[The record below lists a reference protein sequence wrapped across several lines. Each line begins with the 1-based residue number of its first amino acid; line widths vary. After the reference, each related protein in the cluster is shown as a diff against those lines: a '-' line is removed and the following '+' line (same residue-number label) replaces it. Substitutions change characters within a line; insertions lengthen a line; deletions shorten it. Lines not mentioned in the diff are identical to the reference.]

1 MKMFKNLKKDE
12 NFDIFIN
19 VLIKSNKKSIH
30 VKNLF

>member
-12 NFDIFIN
+12 NFDIFIY

-30 VKNLF
+30 VKN